1 MQEKIEVNIPILT
14 LVLDIQDFRSYS
26 PQGETWGGY
35 PVRVCGN
42 TIQLSYDLIAIDGKE
57 YLL

>member
-1 MQEKIEVNIPILT
+1 MQEKIDIQILT

-26 PQGETWGGY
+26 PQGESWGGY
-35 PVRVCGN
+35 PVRCEGS
-42 TIQLSYDLIAIDGKE
+42 TIEVSYDLIAIDGRE

>member
-1 MQEKIEVNIPILT
+1 MQEKIEVNIPFLT
-14 LVLDIQDFRSYS
+14 LVLDIQDFRAYS

-35 PVRVCGN
+35 PVRWEDN
-42 TIQLSYDLIAIDGKE
+42 TLEVYYDLIAIDGKE

>member
-1 MQEKIEVNIPILT
+1 MQEKIDIEILT

-26 PQGETWGGY
+26 PQGESWGGY
-35 PVRVCGN
+35 PIKADGN
-42 TIQLSYDLIAIDGKE
+42 VIEVNYDLIAIDGKE

>member
-1 MQEKIEVNIPILT
+1 MQEKIEVNILT

-26 PQGETWGGY
+26 PQGESWGGY
-35 PVRVCGN
+35 PVRCEGN
-42 TIQLSYDLIAIDGKE
+42 TIKLDYDLIAIGGKE